1 MKKIWISLPLLCLVF
16 LVSCDEIEDRVRD
29 SADAEVT
36 IEEAESQNYNLTTP
50 YFGIRVSINQSVSTN
65 VEELLDFIDSK
76 IADFLN
82 CQFSQGEQIGFEN
95 FELQDGTIIPPLDE
109 LRMYIVPKTFECSA
123 VDKDICSGIY
133 FYDED
138 IVVLAKES
146 FGRCEDYALLQHEV
160 AHRYGLS
167 ADHSNQSQFSEC
179 SDPRDCD
186 LFDFIRED
194 NLSSDF
200 E

>member
-1 MKKIWISLPLLCLVF
+1 MKKILISFPVLCLLL
-16 LVSCDEIEDRVRD
+16 LVSCDEIEDRVRG

-36 IEEAESQNYNLTTP
+36 VEEADSQNYNLTTP
-50 YFGIRVSINQSVSTN
+50 YFGIRVSINQSVNTN
-65 VEELLDFIDSK
+65 VDDLLSFIDSK

-82 CQFSQGEQIGFEN
+82 CQFSEGEEIGFEN
-95 FELQDGTIIPPLDE
+95 FELSDGTIIPPLDE
-109 LRMYIVPKTFECSA
+109 LRIYIVPKTFECSA
-123 VDKDICSGIY
+123 EDRDVCSGIY

-138 IVVLAKES
+138 IAVIAKDS
-146 FGRCEDYALLQHEV
+146 AGRCEDYALLQHEV
-160 AHRYGLS
+160 AHRYGLR

-179 SDPRDCD
+179 SDPRNCD
-186 LFDFIRED
+186 LFDLIRED